1 MLRHGCDE
9 RHALLAVL
17 FSIVPQLFDVVA
29 ACIFI
34 SAELQV
40 WIAVI
45 VLITLGSYV
54 PLTVILTEMRV
65 KYRRCAAT
73 HLGQSNLRNNAA
85 CFCNSQHHYQVA
97 VSRKTDLS

>member
-1 MLRHGCDE
+1 MGSRGLWVGLGVAAAEVLRVP
-9 RHALLAVL
+9 AVL

-54 PLTVILTEMRV
+54 PLTVILTELRV
-65 KYRRCAAT
+65 KYRRWDK
-73 HLGQSNLRNNAA
+73 HP
-85 CFCNSQHHYQVA
+85 
-97 VSRKTDLS
+97 

>member
-1 MLRHGCDE
+1 MLRSRLCP
-9 RHALLAVL
+9 AVL

-65 KYRRCAAT
+65 KYRRCSST
-73 HLGQSNLRNNAA
+73 HQQL
-85 CFCNSQHHYQVA
+85 HPP
-97 VSRKTDLS
+97 

>member
-1 MLRHGCDE
+1 MPAHKLGCMDSMLRHRQTE
-9 RHALLAVL
+9 RLALPAVL

-65 KYRRCAAT
+65 KYRRWAAN
-73 HLGQSNLRNNAA
+73 HQRHQLLKAQ
-85 CFCNSQHHYQVA
+85 
-97 VSRKTDLS
+97 

>member
-1 MLRHGCDE
+1 MH
-9 RHALLAVL
+9 AVL

-40 WIAVI
+40 WIAII

-54 PLTVILTEMRV
+54 PLTVILTELRV
-65 KYRRCAAT
+65 KYRRWDL
-73 HLGQSNLRNNAA
+73 HLINNSCNAA
-85 CFCNSQHHYQVA
+85 DHGSLESV
-97 VSRKTDLS
+97 T

>member
-1 MLRHGCDE
+1 MLQARTGHFQ
-9 RHALLAVL
+9 HATEPPPARAVL
-17 FSIVPQLFDVVA
+17 FNIVPQLFDVVA

-54 PLTVILTEMRV
+54 PLTVILTELRV
-65 KYRRCAAT
+65 KYRR
-73 HLGQSNLRNNAA
+73 
-85 CFCNSQHHYQVA
+85 
-97 VSRKTDLS
+97 

>member
-1 MLRHGCDE
+1 M
-9 RHALLAVL
+9 L

-65 KYRRCAAT
+65 KYRRCAAS
-73 HLGQSNLRNNAA
+73 HQRQHPPQSLADYA
-85 CFCNSQHHYQVA
+85 SSQPSA
-97 VSRKTDLS
+97 DSITSL

>member
-1 MLRHGCDE
+1 MP
-9 RHALLAVL
+9 AVL

-40 WIAVI
+40 WIAII

-54 PLTVILTEMRV
+54 PLTVILTELRV
-65 KYRRCAAT
+65 KYRRWSSFP
-73 HLGQSNLRNNAA
+73 HLHRLRDN
-85 CFCNSQHHYQVA
+85 
-97 VSRKTDLS
+97 

>member
-1 MLRHGCDE
+1 MP
-9 RHALLAVL
+9 AVL

-40 WIAVI
+40 WIAII

-54 PLTVILTEMRV
+54 PLTVILTELRV
-65 KYRRCAAT
+65 KYRRCDPHILAHSST
-73 HLGQSNLRNNAA
+73 LPIR
-85 CFCNSQHHYQVA
+85 
-97 VSRKTDLS
+97 

>member
-1 MLRHGCDE
+1 MVSPLAVALQQLRFCVP
-9 RHALLAVL
+9 AVL

-40 WIAVI
+40 WIAII

-54 PLTVILTEMRV
+54 PLTVILTELRV
-65 KYRRCAAT
+65 KYRRWDTLNMKITAF
-73 HLGQSNLRNNAA
+73 NM
-85 CFCNSQHHYQVA
+85 
-97 VSRKTDLS
+97 

>member
-1 MLRHGCDE
+1 M
-9 RHALLAVL
+9 L

-40 WIAVI
+40 WIAII

-54 PLTVILTEMRV
+54 PLTVILTELRV
-65 KYRRCAAT
+65 KYRR
-73 HLGQSNLRNNAA
+73 
-85 CFCNSQHHYQVA
+85 
-97 VSRKTDLS
+97 